1 MSSPLIQRPNYFAGE
16 ALLTADFACEQ
27 QYHMDIQSFNN
38 QSLYICGIASGLEVF
53 WDAESSASQV
63 EVSPGMAID
72 GLGRQIILLQPQ
84 VVRLAN
90 VVAGATY
97 FLSISYNQVYADY
110 SNETGVAG
118 YKRIVEQPLIQYV
131 RNLQQPAM
139 NILLAVISFTTQGAI
154 NQLTYRSGNIERRYV
169 GSTLGALNFVTEGAG
184 VHRINLPDAL
194 AGFLG
199 NADSDGYP
207 SIRAKKESSG
217 DQAYLEVDAP
227 RSQFMGLLTTRNN
240 LGVGNPQPLANLQVD
255 AITFKGP
262 GTLSSDGP
270 LVTLSKTLAPY
281 FEVGDVLISD
291 PPVTTMSNGQTSF
304 GLAQR
309 RTIVGINPGSLQ
321 VTVDAAFNPVLQSIS
336 YTYVR
341 STLVR
346 FAASSDSNLL
356 RINVDG
362 TVGLGMQAATSSGLA
377 GAGPNALVITAD
389 RKVGIALTDR
399 SPAAALDVNG
409 KIQAD
414 DLNVRGQIQTGS
426 MISSGPIQAQS
437 FEGNGSKLQG
447 LPILS
452 YWTRETVGTPTSNLY
467 YTEGNVGIRDKN
479 PLASLS
485 VGGGQSFIGK
495 GQVTAISDNVLQG
508 YQTAF
513 LDEVTVGDTITVG
526 MLVEQAGVIAEIL
539 SDTQLRL
546 QEQLPLA
553 VQDWAYSY
561 QAPGADRK
569 PGQGQISSNG
579 SIITGKGSSFK
590 STAAVGGK
598 IIIGRFDPKTSISQ
612 SSAVVTVASATAL
625 TLATPFAI
633 DVIGSTYKYQAGS
646 GPVTDGV
653 GTITTKGVQVTGDKT
668 DFSGYKAGDLLII
681 PPSIALPQTM
691 FVQSVIS
698 QTELK
703 LTLSD
708 GKGKLTG
715 NFPAAVSAYVV
726 TPSLLG
732 YFAANNAN
740 GVLPSSGPGI
750 PPAMIV
756 ATNNIA
762 ATPNT
767 VAINYRPEEIQNKYA
782 LQVKGDVN
790 FSGSSVD
797 VKDLHVETLTASK
810 SITVKG
816 DDTSDKLLD
825 VGESGSSLLT
835 VSRDNVTVGA
845 SSAPYQLETTGNVHA
860 SGNIVSDQKVQGASL
875 AGAAL
880 QAAGTKV
887 NADGSVQIIGDR
899 VAFNQSN
906 LTNNGTTF
914 QQKASTDGYV
924 MAVVGQP
931 TWNADYCGSLAGV
944 TTDGNGNQTSFAYAT
959 ALAYQY
965 SVQDGKKSAQTIS
978 IPVPGSFTL
987 PVKKGETWTLTLT
1000 WVTTVGP
1007 APDVEFYWIPLG
1019 PVPAALNAMAPA
1031 PAAALPGG
1039 GMAATLQS
1047 LRDDLAAG
1055 RISSSMQAS
1064 AQQAIQ
1070 NRVGDLTQ
1078 ILGDATHMSSN
1089 PSDREQFIRDLQKIV
1104 CAPGLP
1110 AQASTLPGFGQS
1122 LEDLIDTFGK
1132 VTAHDFS
1139 PAQRGLLAA
1148 GVRALVQINDNQAN
1162 RRDLNL
1168 IKNNINLFLDNVQ
1181 QVLQLQFGANEQRLL
1196 TRALVRLVGDGSG
1209 DADGS

>member
-1 MSSPLIQRPNYFAGE
+1 MSSSLIQRPNYFAGE

-38 QSLYICGIASGLEVF
+38 RSLYICGIASGLEVF

-139 NILLAVISFTTQGAI
+139 NILLAVISFTTQGTI

-199 NADSDGYP
+199 NADSAGYP
-207 SIRAKKESSG
+207 SISAKKESSG

-240 LGVGNPQPLANLQVD
+240 LGVGSDQPLANLQVD

-262 GTLSSDGP
+262 GVLSSDGP
-270 LVTLSKTLAPY
+270 LVTLSKMLSPY
-281 FEVGDVLISD
+281 FQVGDVLVSD
-291 PPVTTMSNGQTSF
+291 PPVITMSNGQTSF

-309 RTIVGINPGSLQ
+309 RTIVAINPGSLQ
-321 VTVDAAFNPVLQSIS
+321 VTVDAAFNPALQSIS

-362 TVGLGMQAATSSGLA
+362 TVGLGMQAGISSGLA

-414 DLNVRGQIQTGS
+414 DLNVKGQIQTGS

-452 YWTRETVGTPTSNLY
+452 YWTRETIGTPTSNLY
-467 YTEGNVGIRDKN
+467 YTEGNVGIRDKT

-495 GQVTAISDNVLQG
+495 GQITAISDNVLQG

-513 LDEVTVGDTITVG
+513 QDEITVGDTITVG
-526 MLVEQAGVIAEIL
+526 MLVEQVGVIAEIL

-546 QEQLPLA
+546 QEQLPLE
-553 VQDWAYSY
+553 VVNWAYNY
-561 QAPGADRK
+561 QAPGADRQ

-633 DVIGSTYKYQAGS
+633 DVSGSPYKYQSGS
-646 GPVTDGV
+646 DPATDGV

-681 PPSIALPQTM
+681 PPSISLPQTM
-691 FVQSVIS
+691 FVQSIAS
-698 QTELK
+698 QTEL
-703 LTLSD
+703 TLIVPDS
-708 GKGKLTG
+708 KGKLTAT
-715 NFPAAVSAYVV
+715 FPAAVSAYVV

-732 YFAANNAN
+732 YFAANNVN
-740 GVLPSSGPGI
+740 GVLPSGGLGI

-756 ATNNIA
+756 ATNNIP

-767 VAINYRPEEIQNKYA
+767 VAINYRPEEIQSKYA
-782 LQVKGDVN
+782 LQVNGDVN
-790 FSGSSVD
+790 FSSSVH
-797 VKDLHVETLTASK
+797 VKDLYVETLTASK

-816 DDTSDKLLD
+816 DGSSDKLLD

-835 VSRDNVTVGA
+835 VSKTNVTVGA
-845 SSAPYQLETTGNVHA
+845 SIAPYQLETTGNIHA
-860 SGNIVSDQKVQGASL
+860 SGNIVSAKTVSGASL
-875 AGAAL
+875 EGMAL
-880 QAAGTKV
+880 KAAGTSI
-887 NADGSVQIIGDR
+887 NSDGSVQIIGTR
-899 VAFNQSN
+899 VAYDQSA
-906 LTNNGTTF
+906 LTKGGTFF
-914 QQKASTDGYV
+914 QQVAVTDGYV
-924 MAVVGQP
+924 VATVGQP
-931 TWNADYCGSLAGV
+931 AWAVNYCGSLSGA
-944 TTDGNGNQTSFAYAT
+944 TSDSQGNQTSFMYAT
-959 ALAYQY
+959 GLAYQY
-965 SVQDGKKSAQTIS
+965 VVQEGKKAAAVYF
-978 IPVPGSFTL
+978 IPVPGSFTM
-987 PVKKGETWTLTLT
+987 PVKQGETWTLTLT
-1000 WVTTVGP
+1000 WNADLGG
-1007 APDVEFYWIPLG
+1007 APQVEFYWVPLG
-1019 PVPAALNAMAPA
+1019 PAPSTLAEAAQPA
-1031 PAAALPGG
+1031 PATLAGG
-1039 GMAATLQS
+1039 GMAASLQR

-1055 RISSSMQAS
+1055 RIGSSVRATVQE
-1064 AQQAIQ
+1064 AI
-1070 NRVGDLTQ
+1070 RRRIDDLTQ
-1078 ILGDATHMSSN
+1078 VFGDATRMSSK
-1089 PSDREQFIRDLQKIV
+1089 PEERGQFIRDLQKIV
-1104 CAPGLP
+1104 CGPGSTV
-1110 AQASTLPGFGQS
+1110 QASTQPGFEQ
-1122 LEDLIDTFGK
+1122 DVQALIDTFGS
-1132 VTAHDFS
+1132 VTAHVFN
-1139 PAQRGLLAA
+1139 PPQRGLLAA
-1148 GVRALVQINDNQAN
+1148 GVKALVQINDSPAN
-1162 RRDLNL
+1162 RHDLNL

-1181 QVLQLQFGANEQRLL
+1181 QVLQLQFGNNERRLL